1 MQNYINYP
9 KLVDEAMRDLVVK
22 VLHEVA
28 SEGLYGDHH
37 FYISLSTKAFGVKLS
52 SRMREK
58 YPEEITIVLEHQFD
72 NLVVEKNK
80 FSVALHF
87 DGIRETVVV
96 PFSAMTAFSDPSA
109 KFAIQFIGLDQ
120 IHSSD
125 TSQTMH
131 VSEGVDLGE
140 PEADASSNNII
151 MLDKFRNKPKK

>member
-58 YPEEITIVLEHQFD
+58 
-72 NLVVEKNK
+72 
-80 FSVALHF
+80 
-87 DGIRETVVV
+87 
-96 PFSAMTAFSDPSA
+96 
-109 KFAIQFIGLDQ
+109 
-120 IHSSD
+120 
-125 TSQTMH
+125 
-131 VSEGVDLGE
+131 
-140 PEADASSNNII
+140 
-151 MLDKFRNKPKK
+151 

>member
-1 MQNYINYP
+1 
-9 KLVDEAMRDLVVK
+9 VK
-22 VLHEVA
+22 N
-28 SEGLYGDHH
+28 
-37 FYISLSTKAFGVKLS
+37 
-52 SRMREK
+52 
-58 YPEEITIVLEHQFD
+58 

-131 VSEGVDLGE
+131 VSEGVDLRE